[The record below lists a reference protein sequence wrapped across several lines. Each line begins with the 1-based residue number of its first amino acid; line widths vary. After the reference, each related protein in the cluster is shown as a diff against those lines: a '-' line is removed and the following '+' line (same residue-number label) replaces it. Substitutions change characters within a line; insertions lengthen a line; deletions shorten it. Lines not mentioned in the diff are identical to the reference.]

1 MVGVRERSY
10 AGSNFKV
17 LQFNFAEAQAAN
29 SMQARCAEF
38 LLQFTSHA
46 KWQMHLQISS
56 SIIIHKESNP
66 IKS

>member
-29 SMQARCAEF
+29 SMQARCAEL

-46 KWQMHLQISS
+46 LW
-56 SIIIHKESNP
+56 
-66 IKS
+66 